1 MYEQGLSLRKAAA
14 QLSIPHSTA
23 QSWKKKY
30 EMGEDVLKE
39 KKEAGRPAILNEEHQ
54 KYLLDLVDDNPFL
67 VLDQMMESLT
77 SQFEG
82 LEISKTSLYNFV
94 KKECKISVKRAYFYL
109 QNRNSLEKLR
119 ERQE

>member
-39 KKEAGRPAILNEEHQ
+39 KKEAVDPRADQQSLMKSIRSICLIWLMTILFGSRSNDGKSHF
-54 KYLLDLVDDNPFL
+54 P
-67 VLDQMMESLT
+67 
-77 SQFEG
+77 
-82 LEISKTSLYNFV
+82 I
-94 KKECKISVKRAYFYL
+94 
-109 QNRNSLEKLR
+109 
-119 ERQE
+119 